1 MAKKND
7 NKFGTIEMVKKT
19 GLSAERLRY
28 WERAGIVCPIY
39 MQHNTRKFR
48 RFSRKD
54 IDRALLV
61 KRLVDDD
68 KYTLEGAIN
77 KLNGGG

>member
-1 MAKKND
+1 MAKRND
-7 NKFGTIEMVKKT
+7 NRFGTIEMVKKT

-28 WERAGIVCPIY
+28 WERAGIIHPIF
-39 MQHNTRKFR
+39 MQCSTRKFR
-48 RFSRKD
+48 RFSGED
-54 IDRALLV
+54 VDRALLV

-77 KLNGGG
+77 KLHERG